1 MALTGSTA
9 RANARPKP
17 ANGRRN
23 ASAFRASEAVT
34 EFKVSANVEARPVH
48 PDITEDK
55 LSRLVDEFYERGFAD
70 PRLGPIFMKRIG
82 VDRSAHM
89 RTIKQFWSSVLLK
102 TRSYSGQPVPVH
114 LKLTEVQREDFSIWL
129 DYWRATAN
137 ETFEP
142 EAAALDVT
150 SAERIAE
157 SLKLAMFGSPE
168 LFEKKR

>member
-1 MALTGSTA
+1 M
-9 RANARPKP
+9 
-17 ANGRRN
+17 
-23 ASAFRASEAVT
+23 T
-34 EFKVSANVEARPVH
+34 EFKVSTHVEARPAH
-48 PDITEDK
+48 PDITEEK
-55 LSRLVDEFYERGFAD
+55 ISRLVDEFYERGFAD
-70 PRLGPIFMKRIG
+70 PRLGPIFMAHIG

-114 LKLTEVQREDFSIWL
+114 QKLTEVQREDFAIWL

-137 ETFEP
+137 EIFEP
-142 EAAALDVT
+142 EAAALVIA

-168 LFEKKR
+168 LFAKKH